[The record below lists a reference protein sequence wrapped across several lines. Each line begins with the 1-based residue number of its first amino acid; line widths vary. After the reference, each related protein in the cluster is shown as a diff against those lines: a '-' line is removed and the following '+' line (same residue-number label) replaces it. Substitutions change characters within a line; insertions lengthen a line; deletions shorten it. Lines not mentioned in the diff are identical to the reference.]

1 LFWESKKN
9 DEITFEL
16 NTSDRRNGVRIH
28 PLELINI
35 RHQNSV
41 YQLIDISTCGLAFKA
56 GNFLKNDELEVD
68 VSLPLAKAETELLI
82 HCQIKVIDVVDNI
95 CHCDFKRLSKAEH
108 MLLDKYIL
116 DEQKR
121 QIRLSVNHN

>member
-1 LFWESKKN
+1 MFWRNRKN

-28 PLELINI
+28 PLELINV
-35 RHQNSV
+35 RHDNNV
-41 YQLIDISTCGLAFKA
+41 YQLIDISTCGLAFKSDA
-56 GNFLKNDELEVD
+56 FSKNDGLEVAIP
-68 VSLPLAKAETELLI
+68 LPLVSGETELLI
-82 HCQIKVIDVVDNI
+82 HCQVKVIDVVDNV
-95 CHCDFKRLSKAEH
+95 CHCDFKALPRDEH

-121 QIRLSVNHN
+121 QIRLAMKHH